1 MISQEFTT
9 RYESLHSSYM
19 KSNQSAVEI
28 YSRYGVTEEKDE
40 QIVPT
45 HPPEYKHSPATSWSA
60 NRLLSYK

>member
-1 MISQEFTT
+1 
-9 RYESLHSSYM
+9 M